1 MPANFTQEEKDTI
14 RMALLNTGFALCRES
29 GVKGMTVAELTQR
42 CGIAKGTFYHFF
54 DSKEE
59 FVAALFSEYGRRQKI
74 SFMRLLNGRK
84 AMPLDEM
91 IAWYRASFTPE
102 ENFLMCF
109 RTEDFVWLKAH
120 MRKYGH
126 FCPEQDAKGAEQF
139 LQLIEGVRPDFDRKV
154 VVNFIKGIYSMT
166 ENRDSFFEDAIKIN
180 IDLIFKTI
188 YEYMKET

>member
-54 DSKEE
+54 
-59 FVAALFSEYGRRQKI
+59 
-74 SFMRLLNGRK
+74 
-84 AMPLDEM
+84 
-91 IAWYRASFTPE
+91 
-102 ENFLMCF
+102 
-109 RTEDFVWLKAH
+109 
-120 MRKYGH
+120 
-126 FCPEQDAKGAEQF
+126 
-139 LQLIEGVRPDFDRKV
+139 
-154 VVNFIKGIYSMT
+154 
-166 ENRDSFFEDAIKIN
+166 EDAIKTN